1 MAVSTVIERVRAALA
16 ALTDDQVDTAVRA
29 LGDGEHLG
37 SLAQALN
44 LKRPALHSH
53 PTPSELV
60 RPRLAHA
67 APARLAYTALALA
80 GPASDDCIDALGD
93 PAANP
98 AKTDMDRVLPG
109 LLERHDPAIVTLMLA
124 AYPAIDAP
132 CRAVFEELLDHDE
145 RFAIGPP
152 AGTKWTDAVRIV
164 EVDESAVERVR
175 KERAAR
181 IKAEAAR
188 RKKRRRLP

>member
-1 MAVSTVIERVRAALA
+1 MAVPPVIERVRAALA
-16 ALTDDQVDTAVRA
+16 ALTDEQLDAAVRS
-29 LGDGEHLG
+29 LGHGEHLG
-37 SLAQALN
+37 SLAQALG

-60 RPRLAHA
+60 RPRLARA

-80 GPASDDCIDALGD
+80 GPCSDECIDALGD
-93 PAANP
+93 ASGNPSPA
-98 AKTDMDRVLPG
+98 DMARVLPE
-109 LLERHDPAIVTLMLA
+109 LLERHDPSMVTLMLA

-132 CRAVFEELLDHDE
+132 CRAVFEELLDADE

-152 AGTKWTDAVRIV
+152 AETKWTATVNIV
-164 EVDESAVERVR
+164 EVDESAVERAR
-175 KERAAR
+175 KEHEAR

-188 RKKRRRLP
+188 RRARKRSR